1 MLKKTIRRLGALA
14 MVLAM
19 AVSVFAVN
27 ASAAAI
33 TEVPVTKNLTKEAN
47 TYAPNTAFS
56 FKVEAGQAGT
66 YVDENDKSFPVTAG
80 AASDWTLDDITV
92 AGDATATTATGS
104 KNLTLKRG
112 AYTAP
117 GIYSYKVSEVKG
129 DYDGMSYSD
138 VVKNVYVFV
147 NKDLE
152 VYAVNVVDIVDGVGK
167 TGTGKN
173 DFTFNNTLA
182 TKPLTLKKVITGNQS
197 VNTAFEFKITI
208 TADQKAQL
216 TGGSK
221 EQYYAVINADGKETV
236 QTLTDG
242 DEATIYLKND
252 ETIKIY
258 GLSAND
264 TYTIVET
271 KANAD
276 GYTTTVSGDSFDEDA
291 EGNVV
296 NGQVSGKVTTDNA
309 IITYTNTKHATS
321 PTGVIMTIAPYA
333 LMVVLAGAFA
343 VVFLSR
349 RNRAE

>member
-27 ASAAAI
+27 ASATAI
-33 TEVPVTKNLTKEAN
+33 TAVPVTKNLTKEAN

-56 FKVEAGQAGT
+56 FKVEAGKAGT
-66 YVDENDKSFPVTAG
+66 YVDEKGKSFPVTAG
-80 AASDWTLDDITV
+80 AAGDWTLDDITV

-104 KNLTLKRG
+104 KNLTLKQG

-147 NKDLE
+147 NNDLE

-208 TADQKAQL
+208 TADSKAQL
-216 TGGSK
+216 TGSK
-221 EQYYAVINADGKETV
+221 EQYYAVITADGKETV

-242 DEATIYLKND
+242 EEATISLKNN
-252 ETIKIY
+252 ETVKIY
-258 GLSAND
+258 GLSASD

-276 GYTTTVSGDSFDEDA
+276 GYTTTVSGDSFDVDA
-291 EGNVV
+291 EGNEV

-309 IITYTNTKHATS
+309 IITYTNTKDATS
-321 PTGVIMTIAPYA
+321 PTGVIMNIAPYA

-343 VVFLSR
+343 VVFLTR